1 MKNYLDK
8 ILSPKEIIKKIGVFP
23 RPAKSKVSMC
33 HGVFDLVHPG
43 HIRHLTY
50 TKSKS
55 SILIVSITSDFHVKK
70 ADLRPYVPQ
79 KLRAENLAALEFVD
93 YVLIDEN
100 ETPIT
105 NIKKIKPDY
114 FVKGYEY
121 IKSKKGNPKTIEE
134 KNVLR
139 SYGGQFL
146 FTPGDYIMSSSS
158 IIENENPDL
167 SLIKLKSLLEG
178 EKISF
183 KKIFDTL
190 KNFEGTEVLVVG
202 DTIIDTYINTTLLGS
217 NAKTP
222 TFSTKYLGEKKYIG
236 GAAIVA
242 QHLKAAGAKVKFC
255 SVLGK
260 DSLSNLVKNEIKK
273 SGIKDLTIIDD
284 QRPTTEKKYYISDGY
299 RLLKVDTVDNSPVNN
314 EIIKKISNHIKKH
327 KKGIVI
333 FSDFRHGI
341 FSNESIKIL
350 KNSINKGVFKVG
362 DSQVASRWGNILD
375 FNNFDLITPNEREA
389 RFALAD
395 QDSSIRPLATK
406 LYEQANCKT
415 LIFKLGAKGIL
426 TLRRKFS
433 KKDLRSFFVI
443 DALEKN
449 AIDPVGCGDALISY
463 ASLGLFVSKN
473 PLIASVLGSI
483 SASIVST
490 INGNLP
496 VTKKQ
501 VKKKL
506 DQIQNELSLLS

>member
-8 ILSPKEIIKKIGVFP
+8 ILSANEIVKKIGSFP
-23 RPAKSKVSMC
+23 RSEKAKVSMC

-55 SILIVSITSDFHVKK
+55 DILIVSITSDIHVKK

-93 YVLIDEN
+93 YVLIDQN
-100 ETPIT
+100 ETPID
-105 NIKKIKPDY
+105 NIKKIKPDF

-121 IKSKKGNPKTIEE
+121 ISSRKDNPKTIEE
-134 KNVLR
+134 KAVLK

-146 FTPGDYIMSSSS
+146 FTPGDYIMSSSN
-158 IIENENPDL
+158 IIQNENPDL

-178 EKISF
+178 EKTPF
-183 KKIFDTL
+183 KKIFETL
-190 KNFEGTEVLVVG
+190 RKFKGIEVLVVG
-202 DTIIDTYINTTLLGS
+202 DTIIDTYVNTSLLGS

-222 TFSTKYLGEKKYIG
+222 TFSTKFISEKTFIG

-242 QHLKAAGAKVKFC
+242 QHLKSAGAKVKFC
-255 SVLGK
+255 SVIGK
-260 DSLSNLVKNEIKK
+260 DKLSKFVKKEIKR
-273 SGIKDLTIIDD
+273 SGIKDLTIIDN
-284 QRPTTEKKYYISDGY
+284 QRPTTEKKYFISDGY
-299 RLLKVDTVDNSPVNN
+299 RLLKVDTVENSPIKT
-314 EIIKKISNHIKKH
+314 EILNKICNHIKNH
-327 KKGIVI
+327 KTGIVI

-341 FSNESIKIL
+341 FSKESIKKL
-350 KNSINKGVFKVG
+350 KGSINKKVFKVG

-375 FNNFDLITPNEREA
+375 FSDFDLITPNEREA

-406 LYEQANCKT
+406 LYNKANCKT

-433 KKDLRSFFVI
+433 NKDLRSFFVI

-463 ASLGLFVSKN
+463 ASLGLYVSKN
-473 PLIASVLGSI
+473 PLIASILGSI
-483 SASIVST
+483 SASILCR

-506 DQIQNELSLLS
+506 DQIQNELISLS

>member
-8 ILSPKEIIKKIGVFP
+8 ILSANEIVKKIGSFP
-23 RPAKSKVSMC
+23 RSDKAKVSMC

-55 SILIVSITSDFHVKK
+55 NILIVSITSDIHVKK

-93 YVLIDEN
+93 YVLIDQN
-100 ETPIT
+100 ETPID
-105 NIKKIKPDY
+105 NIKKIKPDF

-121 IKSKKGNPKTIEE
+121 ISSRKDNPKTIEE
-134 KNVLR
+134 KAVLK

-146 FTPGDYIMSSSS
+146 FTPGDYVLSSSN

-178 EKISF
+178 EKTQF
-183 KKIFDTL
+183 KKIFETL
-190 KNFEGTEVLVVG
+190 RKFENIEVLVVG
-202 DTIIDTYINTTLLGS
+202 DTIIDTYVNTSLLGS

-222 TFSTKYLGEKKYIG
+222 TFSTKFISEKTFIG

-242 QHLKAAGAKVKFC
+242 QHLKSAGAKVKFC
-255 SVLGK
+255 SVIGK
-260 DSLSNLVKNEIKK
+260 DNLSKFIKKEIKR
-273 SGIKDLTIIDD
+273 SGIKDLTITDN
-284 QRPTTEKKYYISDGY
+284 QRPTTEKKYFISDGY
-299 RLLKVDTVDNSPVNN
+299 RLLKVDTVENSPIKT
-314 EIIKKISNHIKKH
+314 EILNKICNHIKKH

-341 FSNESIKIL
+341 FSKESIKKL
-350 KNSINKGVFKVG
+350 KSSINKKVFKVG

-375 FNNFDLITPNEREA
+375 FSDFDLITPNEREA

-406 LYEQANCKT
+406 LYNKANCKT
-415 LIFKLGAKGIL
+415 LIFKLGSKGIL

-433 KKDLRSFFVI
+433 NKDLRSFFVI

-463 ASLGLFVSKN
+463 ASLGLYVSKN
-473 PLIASVLGSI
+473 PLIASILGSI
-483 SASIVST
+483 SASILCR

-506 DQIQNELSLLS
+506 DQIQNELISLS

>member
-1 MKNYLDK
+1 MKNYLNK
-8 ILSPKEIIKKIGVFP
+8 ILTTKEILQKVGKFP
-23 RPAKSKVSMC
+23 RAEKLKVSMC

-55 SILIVSITSDFHVKK
+55 NILIVSITSDIHVKK

-79 KLRAENLAALEFVD
+79 RLRAENLAALEFVD
-93 YVLIDEN
+93 YVIIDKN
-100 ETPIT
+100 ETPIE
-105 NIKKIKPDY
+105 NIKKLKPDF

-121 IKSKKGNPKTIEE
+121 ITSRKDNPNTYEE
-134 KNVLR
+134 KKVLE
-139 SYGGQFL
+139 SYGGEFL
-146 FTPGDYIMSSSS
+146 FTPGDYVLSSSN

-178 EKISF
+178 ENMSF
-183 KKIFDTL
+183 KKIFGTL
-190 KNFEGTEVLVVG
+190 KKFKDVEVLVVG
-202 DTIIDTYINTTLLGS
+202 DTIIDTYVSTTLLGN

-222 TFSTKYLGEKKYIG
+222 TFSTKYLGEKKFIG

-242 QHLKAAGAKVKFC
+242 QHLKSAGAKVKFC

-260 DSLSNLVKNEIKK
+260 DSLSNLVKKEIKK
-273 SGIKDLTIIDD
+273 SGIKDLILIDP
-284 QRPTTEKKYYISDGY
+284 QRPTTEKKYFISDGH
-299 RLLKVDTVDNSPVNN
+299 RLLKVDTVENSPIRSETLNKICN
-314 EIIKKISNHIKKH
+314 YIKNH
-327 KKGIVI
+327 KKGIII

-341 FSNESIKIL
+341 FSKESIKKL
-350 KNSINKGVFKVG
+350 KDSINKNVFKVG

-375 FNNFDLITPNEREA
+375 FSNFDLITPNEREA

-406 LYEQANCKT
+406 LYNKSNCKT
-415 LIFKLGAKGIL
+415 LIFKLGSKGIL

-433 KKDLRSFFVI
+433 ERDLRSFFVI

-449 AIDPVGCGDALISY
+449 AVDPVGCGDALISY
-463 ASLGLFVSKN
+463 AALGLFVSKN
-473 PLIASVLGSI
+473 PLIASVLGSV
-483 SASIVST
+483 SASIQCK

-496 VTKKQ
+496 ISKQQ

-506 DQIQNELSLLS
+506 DQIEDELSSL